1 MRVLRRVVG
10 GGQRLGKRVD
20 LVLEGRAKLSRK
32 PLQEVLEDALVR
44 RVVVAVVGQERE
56 PLRDEIFGLV
66 KIRFFAQSMRIK
78 LASPQA
84 ALLSIFL

>member
-20 LVLEGRAKLSRK
+20 LVLEGGTKLGRK

-44 RVVVAVVGQERE
+44 RVVVAVVGQERK
-56 PLRDEIFGLV
+56 PLRAEIFGLV
-66 KIRFFAQSMRIK
+66 K
-78 LASPQA
+78 
-84 ALLSIFL
+84 